1 MESTKC
7 LKCGNV
13 FTPNG
18 SSFCSP
24 GHRRQY
30 ERKNKLC
37 SYPQK
42 QAFISELKAWEWI
55 NKNSDRLFMTN
66 LGTFNDCACGKI
78 HVGHTTKGRVSA

>member
-1 MESTKC
+1 MNRC
-7 LKCGNV
+7 LKCNEV

-24 GHRRQY
+24 GHRKQY

-42 QAFISELKAWEWI
+42 RSWSNKHDAQQFIERTEGLHL
-55 NKNSDRLFMTN
+55 NSLRPFYDPH
-66 LGTFNDCACGKI
+66 CKHWHI
-78 HVGHTTKGRVSA
+78 GHSNVHAA